1 MRGGD
6 HVWQGGGYWTVGH
19 MTRASALFNSWLLT
33 KISNLVPRAIRG
45 NLSGKTGGWPWERGW
60 KISGGGGGGFW
71 TGGRGRWEKKKQAVA
86 SNPRLAGG
94 STPVILHFLLIGR
107 LFFPNDI
114 VRLLDLLIFGSCSE
128 FFKSLEAFVEIRTVL
143 MSVRRCVIY
152 KLPHLSPFDRKIN
165 D

>member
-1 MRGGD
+1 MARWRLLD
-6 HVWQGGGYWTVGH
+6 SRSHDPRVCAVQLVTIDENIQPRSQGHPREFVGQNRR
-19 MTRASALFNSWLLT
+19 MALGTRLENIRWGWGRLLD
-33 KISNLVPRAIRG
+33 RW
-45 NLSGKTGGWPWERGW
+45 SGPVRKKETGRCV
-60 KISGGGGGGFW
+60 KSSSF
-71 TGGRGRWEKKKQAVA
+71 
-86 SNPRLAGG
+86 
-94 STPVILHFLLIGR
+94 F

-143 MSVRRCVIY
+143 MSVRRCVIH